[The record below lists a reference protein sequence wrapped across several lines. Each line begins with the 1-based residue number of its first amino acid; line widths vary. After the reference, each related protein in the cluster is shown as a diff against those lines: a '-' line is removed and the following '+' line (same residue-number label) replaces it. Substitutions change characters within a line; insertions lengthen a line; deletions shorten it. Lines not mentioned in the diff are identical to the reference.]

1 MANNFCYPPLTD
13 REVLTYSDCVA
24 KGAKKTIEL
33 VAKAPKEFDEQKY
46 IVKYWCL
53 SEDSINKTPAS
64 YKSIK

>member
-53 SEDSINKTPAS
+53 SEDYINKTPAS